1 MFKLNSRVF
10 PIRSHVA
17 LLIMLIVKETC
28 CSACELLG
36 FEIVKLKENVHTELH
51 ALLNITKSTPLCVIR
66 CARLVFHW

>member
-17 LLIMLIVKETC
+17 LLIMLITKGPC
-28 CSACELLG
+28 CSACEMWG

-51 ALLNITKSTPLCVIR
+51 ELWIISKSTPLCFIR
-66 CARLVFHW
+66 